1 MNDNKTIHL
10 HTVSELGHLLGDE
23 VLHPLVHVI
32 DFARLGAYDI
42 PKVRIQCDFYIV
54 MFKRNCPDTLK
65 WGRQPY
71 DFQKGSLV
79 CISSKQIID
88 FEPSPDGAAGN
99 SEGWALFFHPDFIR
113 GTSLASRMKEYTF
126 FSYNETEAL
135 HLSEKERTKLGDIIG
150 EIETELQENMDEYSQ
165 TLILT
170 NIELLLNYCMR
181 YYGRQFITRKP
192 FNRTVVSKAE
202 AIIREYLDGDNGKER
217 GFLSA
222 SALAQRLNLSPD
234 YLSDLLRKEIG
245 MNAKDFIHHHLIEEA
260 KHLLLTTDQTVS
272 EICYSLGFEYP
283 QYFTRLFK
291 SKTGQTPQ
299 EYRHSN

>member
-1 MNDNKTIHL
+1 MNDNNIIRL
-10 HTVSELGHLLGDE
+10 HSISDLGHLLGDE
-23 VLHPLVHVI
+23 VRHPLVHVI
-32 DFARLGAYDI
+32 DFGRLGAYDL
-42 PKVRIQCDFYIV
+42 PKVRIQCDFHVV
-54 MFKRNCPDTLK
+54 MFKRNCPDILK

-71 DFQKGSLV
+71 DFQEGSLV
-79 CISSKQIID
+79 CISPKQIID

-113 GTSLASRMKEYTF
+113 NTSLAQRMKEYTF

-135 HLSEKERTKLGDIIG
+135 HLSEKERATLDDIIG
-150 EIETELQENMDEYSQ
+150 KIETELSENMDEYSQ
-165 TLILT
+165 TLIVT

-192 FNRTVVSKAE
+192 FNRTIVSKAE
-202 AIIREYLDGDNGKER
+202 SIIREYIDGTNDAQV

-222 SALAQRLNLSPD
+222 SMLAQRLNLSPD

-260 KHLLLTTDQTVS
+260 KHRLLTTDQTVS

-291 SKTGQTPQ
+291 AKTGLTPQ
-299 EYRHSN
+299 EYRRSN